1 MPLSK
6 SSANGEWVA
15 ISQLTL
21 GEGRGWGKGVKG
33 KAGDAV
39 IGGSDQ

>member
-21 GEGRGWGKGVKG
+21 GEGRGVEG

-39 IGGSDQ
+39 IGGSD